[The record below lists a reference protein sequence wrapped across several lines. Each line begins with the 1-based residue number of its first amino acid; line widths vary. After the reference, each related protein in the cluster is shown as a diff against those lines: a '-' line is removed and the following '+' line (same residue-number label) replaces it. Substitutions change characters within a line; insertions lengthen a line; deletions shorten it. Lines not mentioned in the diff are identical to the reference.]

1 MAWVCWV
8 SQHQSR
14 CKKMA
19 KDYKNT
25 SRRKTKKNTSAPG
38 WVWMLGGLSIGLVVA
53 FLVYLN
59 DHPLEMGKEKT
70 KPAPVVEKSRAA
82 EPGQKAAASAKDASQ
97 QDKNSQ
103 TQRPS
108 FSFYNLLPEMEVL
121 IPEQEIAAEREK
133 NSSGEQVVYD
143 LQVGS
148 FRQFEDADRLRAK
161 LALMSFESHI
171 QRITIN
177 GNYNREQT
185 WFRVRVGPFKS
196 AREMGKVRNRLRDQ
210 SMDPIVLKTVLKP
223 EK

>member
-1 MAWVCWV
+1 MA
-8 SQHQSR
+8 R
-14 CKKMA
+14 
-19 KDYKNT
+19 DYKNT
-25 SRRKTKKNTSAPG
+25 SRRKSKKNTSAAG
-38 WVWMLGGLSIGLVVA
+38 WVWMLAGLSIGLFVA

-59 DHPLEMGKEKT
+59 DNPLEMGKEKN

-82 EPGQKAAASAKDASQ
+82 EPGQKTADSKQGA
-97 QDKNSQ
+97 
-103 TQRPS
+103 TQRPR
-108 FSFYNLLPEMEVL
+108 FDFYNLLPEMEVF

-133 NSSGEQVVYD
+133 NSNGEQVVYD

-161 LALMSFESHI
+161 LALMNFESHI

-196 AREMGKVRNRLRDQ
+196 ARKMGKVRNRLRDQ
-210 SMDPIVLKTVLKP
+210 AMDPIVLKTVLKP
-223 EK
+223 KN

>member
-1 MAWVCWV
+1 
-8 SQHQSR
+8 
-14 CKKMA
+14 MA

-25 SRRKTKKNTSAPG
+25 SRRKSKKTKTTPG

-53 FLVYLN
+53 YLVYLN
-59 DHPLEMGKEKT
+59 DHPLERSKGN
-70 KPAPVVEKSRAA
+70 KPAPVVEKSRTA
-82 EPGQKAAASAKDASQ
+82 EPGQQAAASV
-97 QDKNSQ
+97 KNKNNQ
-103 TQRPS
+103 AQKPR
-108 FSFYNLLPEMEVL
+108 FDFYNLLPEMEVF

-161 LALMSFESHI
+161 LALMNFESHI

-185 WFRVRVGPFKS
+185 WHRVRVGPFKS
-196 AREMGKVRNRLRDQ
+196 ARKMGKVRNRLRNQ
-210 SMDPIVLKTVLKP
+210 AMDPIVLKTVLKP
-223 EK
+223 DN